1 LLSAEGS
8 PASTPRLGARA
19 ATLLFLLALTVRL
32 AATAV
37 VGFSTLGFG
46 DARIY
51 LFAARTLAQTGQY
64 PHRTDPPLFRPPG
77 YPAFLVVSTLG
88 QPDRVAL
95 AKVANSIVGSLT
107 ALLLAWLSARIFR
120 RRALAIAT
128 GVAAAVH
135 PTFWLMATEIQ
146 SEPLFLFF
154 FLSAGLLLLIGADRP
169 SSNAALLAGVALGL
183 AALTRSTALALA
195 PFLLAPLAD
204 RRYPVRARGHLAA
217 SAVLGL
223 VLALAPWTIRNA
235 MVFHELLPVNDAGG
249 ASLYWGN
256 SRLAARYYRIRTRAE
271 YEQWSLDIDADMRAR
286 LAEMERAGPLSPGR
300 RSALFARAAI
310 EDARSDPKRAL
321 WLFGQKAW
329 QWLRPYPSPWYWPL
343 SIVFTVG
350 VLYSALDLLGAIGL
364 ATSPRRGVAL
374 FCVLLLAVTMAAH
387 VVLQV
392 VWRYRAPYWDPVLIL
407 YSVFAA
413 DRLLRRRI
421 PDKLAGR

>member
-46 DARIY
+46 DARAY
-51 LFAARTLAQTGQY
+51 LFAARTLAQTSHY
-64 PHRTDPPLFRPPG
+64 PHRTEPFFFRPPG
-77 YPAFLVVSTLG
+77 YPAFLVAATLG
-88 QPDRVAL
+88 RPDRIAL

-107 ALLLAWLSARIFR
+107 VLLLAFLSARIFR
-120 RRALAIAT
+120 RRAVAIAT
-128 GVAAAVH
+128 GIAAALH
-135 PTFWLMATEIQ
+135 PAFWLMATEIQ
-146 SEPLFLFF
+146 SESLFLFF
-154 FLSAGLLLLIGADRP
+154 FLAAGLLLLIGADRP
-169 SSNAALLAGVALGL
+169 SSNAALLAGAALGL
-183 AALTRSTALALA
+183 AALTRSTGLAIA
-195 PFLLAPLAD
+195 PLLLAPLAD
-204 RRYPVRARGHLAA
+204 RRYPLRARGHLAA
-217 SAVLGL
+217 SAILGL

-235 MVFHELLPVNDAGG
+235 IVFHELLPVNDAAGV
-249 ASLYWGN
+249 SLYAGN
-256 SRLAARYYRIRTRAE
+256 SQWTARYYRLRTRAE
-271 YEQWSLDIDADMRAR
+271 YERWSRDADADMRAR
-286 LAEMERAGPLSPGR
+286 LAEMESSGPLSPAR
-300 RSALFARAAI
+300 RSALFARLAI
-310 EDARSDPKRAL
+310 DNARSDPKGTL

-343 SIVFTVG
+343 PIVVAVG
-350 VLYSALDLLGAIGL
+350 VLYSVLSLLGAVGL

-374 FCVLLLAVTMAAH
+374 FCVLLLAATMAAH

-413 DRLLRRRI
+413 DRLFRRQNT
-421 PDKLAGR
+421 DTLAPR

>member
-1 LLSAEGS
+1 MSTEQS
-8 PASTPRLGARA
+8 PPSIPRLGTRA
-19 ATLLFLLALTVRL
+19 ATLLFLLALAVRV

-46 DARIY
+46 DARAY
-51 LFAARTLAQTGQY
+51 LFAARTLAQTGRY
-64 PHRTDPPLFRPPG
+64 LERTEPPFFRPPG

-88 QPDRVAL
+88 RPDRVAL
-95 AKVANSIVGSLT
+95 AKVANSIVGSLSV
-107 ALLLAWLSARIFR
+107 LLLAWLSARIFR
-120 RRALAIAT
+120 RRAVAIAT
-128 GVAAAVH
+128 GVVAALH
-135 PTFWLMATEIQ
+135 PAFWLMATEIQ
-146 SEPLFLFF
+146 SESLFLFF
-154 FLSAGLLLLIGADRP
+154 FLAAGLLLLIGADRP

-204 RRYPVRARGHLAA
+204 RRYPLRAGGHLAA
-217 SAVLGL
+217 SAILGF

-235 MVFHELLPVNDAGG
+235 IVFHELLPVSDAGG
-249 ASLYWGN
+249 VSLYWGN
-256 SRLAARYYRIRTRAE
+256 SQWAARYYKIRTRAE
-271 YEQWSLDIDADMRAR
+271 YERWSHDIDADLRAR
-286 LAEMERAGPLSPGR
+286 LAEMERAGPLSPAR

-310 EDARSDPKRAL
+310 DDARSDPKRAL

-343 SIVFTVG
+343 PIVVAVG
-350 VLYSALDLLGAIGL
+350 VLYSALDLLGAVGL

-374 FCVLLLAVTMAAH
+374 FCVLLLAATMAAH

-413 DRLLRRRI
+413 GRI
-421 PDKLAGR
+421 GGAPMRAKPAP

>member
-1 LLSAEGS
+1 M
-8 PASTPRLGARA
+8 STEQAPPPIPRLGARA

-46 DARIY
+46 DARAY

-64 PHRTDPPLFRPPG
+64 PHRTDPPFFRPPG
-77 YPAFLVVSTLG
+77 YPAFLVASTLG
-88 QPDRVAL
+88 RPDRVAL

-107 ALLLAWLSARIFR
+107 VLLLAWLSARIFR
-120 RRALAIAT
+120 RRAVAIAT
-128 GVAAAVH
+128 GVVAALH
-135 PTFWLMATEIQ
+135 PAFWLMATEIQ
-146 SEPLFLFF
+146 SESLFLFF
-154 FLSAGLLLLIGADRP
+154 FLAAGLLLLIGADRP

-183 AALTRSTALALA
+183 AALTRSTALALV

-204 RRYPVRARGHLAA
+204 RRYPPRARGHLAA

-235 MVFHELLPVNDAGG
+235 IVFHELLPVSDAGG
-249 ASLYWGN
+249 VSLYWGN
-256 SRLAARYYRIRTRAE
+256 SHWAWRYYEIRTRAE
-271 YEQWSLDIDADMRAR
+271 YERWSHDIDADLRAR
-286 LAEMERAGPLSPGR
+286 LAEMESSGPLSPAG
-300 RSALFARAAI
+300 RSAMFARAAI
-310 EDARSDPKRAL
+310 DDVRSDPKKAL

-343 SIVFTVG
+343 PIVVAVG
-350 VLYSALDLLGAIGL
+350 VLYSAFYLLTVVGL
-364 ATSPRRGVAL
+364 ANSPRRGVAL
-374 FCVLLLAVTMAAH
+374 FCVFLLAVTMAAH

-407 YSVFAA
+407 YSVFGAA
-413 DRLLRRRI
+413 WIGGAAMRTTRA
-421 PDKLAGR
+421 P